1 MKNFLST
8 KNFERSIGMFK
19 KAIGIDIDG
28 VIGDSDKI
36 FRKYMNQYFNLK
48 LKRKDIKE
56 FYYEKVLSISPEE
69 ITPFWEEFN
78 NKGYWMEIPLVDNA
92 KSSIDYLKEKYAII
106 LITART
112 ENIKDLTLAWLEK
125 HKIKYDQLHFLN
137 ENESKITKVLQ
148 NNISLNALIDDK
160 LENALNFAGE
170 GTRVFL
176 FDYPWNQFDK
186 KVENL
191 IRVKGWCDILSYL

>member
-1 MKNFLST
+1 
-8 KNFERSIGMFK
+8 MFII
-19 KAIGIDIDG
+19 AIGIDIDG

-56 FYYEKVLSISPEE
+56 FYYEKVLSMNPED
-69 ITPFWEEFN
+69 IQPFWEEFN
-78 NKGYWMEIPLVDNA
+78 NKGYWMEIPLLNNA

-112 ENIKDLTLAWLEK
+112 EKIKDLTLAWLEK

-148 NNISLNALIDDK
+148 NNISLNALIEDK

-176 FDYPWNQFDK
+176 FDYPWNQFEK
-186 KVENL
+186 KIENL